1 MSEQRNGESLLS
13 GYRVL
18 DLTDEKGLLC
28 GKVLGDL
35 GADVIKI
42 ERPGGDPAR
51 NIGPFYRDT
60 PDPQKSLFWFYT
72 NLNKRGIT
80 LNLET
85 PDGREIFKRLVKT
98 ADFVI
103 ESYEPGYMA
112 SLGLGYPE
120 LERINPAIIVTSIT
134 PYGQSGP
141 YAHHK
146 ATDVVLQGMG
156 GLMQVWGDP
165 DRAPL
170 RASQPQAFCHGNIHA
185 ALGSVMA
192 HYYRRS
198 TGEGQHVDVSCQEA
212 VVLALEVYNPT
223 WDIMRLNLKRS
234 GGLRPRARPAPL
246 GNVLTQHVY
255 TCRDGFVLGFIL
267 GGAQAGNVVSSRAL
281 TEWAN
286 GFGYALELK
295 DYDWTKFD
303 MATVPQSEVNR
314 VQDAL
319 GSFLLTRTKAEI
331 MGKAVEKSIL
341 FVPITDAKDVME
353 SPQFKAREFFV
364 PVAHPELTSA
374 SFIEPGQSI
383 TYPGFPV
390 KIAGF
395 PYMPQ
400 RRAPLIG
407 EHNKEIYV
415 GELGFSREE
424 LARLKANRII

>member
-1 MSEQRNGESLLS
+1 MREQKDGEGLLS
-13 GYRVL
+13 GYRAL

-51 NIGPFYRDT
+51 NLGPFYKDK
-60 PDPQKSLFWFYT
+60 PDPEKSLFWFYT

-80 LNLET
+80 LNLEA
-85 PDGREIFKRLVKT
+85 PDGRDIFKRLVK
-98 ADFVI
+98 AAHFVI
-103 ESYEPGYMA
+103 ESFEPGYMA
-112 SLGLGYPE
+112 RLGLGYPE
-120 LERINPAIIVTSIT
+120 LEKVNSAIVMTSLT
-134 PYGQSGP
+134 PFGQTGP
-141 YAHHK
+141 YAHYK

-156 GLMQVWGDP
+156 GLMQVWGEP

-170 RASQPQAFCHGNIHA
+170 RCSQPQAFCHGSIHA
-185 ALGSVMA
+185 AVGSVMA
-192 HYYRRS
+192 HYHRRS

-212 VVLALEVYNPT
+212 VALALEVYNPT

-234 GGLRPRARPAPL
+234 GGFRPRARPAPL

-255 TCRDGFVLGFIL
+255 PCKDGFVLGFIL
-267 GGAQAGNVVSSRAL
+267 GGAQAGNVASSRAL

-286 GFGYALELK
+286 SFSYALGLK

-303 MATVPQSEVNR
+303 MATVAQSEVTR
-314 VQDAL
+314 VQEAL

-331 MGKAVEKSIL
+331 MEKAVEKSIL
-341 FVPITDAKDVME
+341 FVPITDARDVTA
-353 SPQFKAREFFV
+353 SPQFKAREFFLQ
-364 PVAHPELTSA
+364 VAHSESTSA
-374 SFIEPGQSI
+374 SLDASGPPL

-390 KIAGF
+390 KITGF
-395 PYMPQ
+395 PYKPQ

-407 EHNKEIYV
+407 EHNEEIYV
-415 GELGFSREE
+415 GELGLTNEE
-424 LARLKANRII
+424 LARLKASRVI